1 MSTAPTPARPSELV
15 AGFLAALSIVAS
27 VLALFYRPVAL
38 APFAVLFAVLLALIA
53 GGMAPRNARLPLAA
67 VAIATICF
75 LVGLTIAVATKH
87 ALY

>member
-1 MSTAPTPARPSELV
+1 VSTAPTPARPSELV

-38 APFAVLFAVLLALIA
+38 APFAVLLALIA

>member
-38 APFAVLFAVLLALIA
+38 APFAVLLALIA